1 MVVFVATDPE
11 SFHVLA
17 LPRITSIAKVASWTK
32 MAAIALTFT
41 SIFQRSRKKKIE
53 RNRKFL
59 LTFCRPVYNSVVKM
73 SLKKG
78 EELVFFFFF
87 WWSRKI
93 LLTLEDK
100 ENRYGWTTGSYC
112 HTPLKTSV
120 PQDSWLLISHHV
132 SHVATVTLTHPN
144 IVWFRELMRNGPC
157 LHSLHLISYK
167 K

>member
-87 WWSRKI
+87 FGGPAKFCLPWKTRRTDMDGQ
-93 LLTLEDK
+93 LAVTATL
-100 ENRYGWTTGSYC
+100 
-112 HTPLKTSV
+112 P
-120 PQDSWLLISHHV
+120 
-132 SHVATVTLTHPN
+132 
-144 IVWFRELMRNGPC
+144 
-157 LHSLHLISYK
+157 
-167 K
+167 